1 LSRINAAEPVILVEA
16 LMQFALLIHES
27 PEAWETRP
35 RDQSDPYVAAWRS
48 YYKALVGAGV
58 YAGGNPLDVPETAT
72 TLRMVDGR
80 MQIQDGPFADTKEQL
95 AGMVVIE
102 AASLDEAIEW
112 GARCPATSRG
122 AVEIRPLAPAVHRK
136 ITE

>member
-1 LSRINAAEPVILVEA
+1 
-16 LMQFALLIHES
+16 MQFAFLIHES

-35 RDQSDPYVAAWRS
+35 RGESDPYVAAWRS
-48 YYKALVGAGV
+48 YYKALVAAGV
-58 YAGGNPLDVPETAT
+58 YVGGNPLEVPETAT
-72 TLRMVDGR
+72 VLRVVDGK

-95 AGMVVIE
+95 AGFLVIE
-102 AASLDEAIEW
+102 ASSLDEALEW

-122 AVEIRPLAPAVHRK
+122 ALEIRPLAPATHRK

>member
-1 LSRINAAEPVILVEA
+1 
-16 LMQFALLIHES
+16 MQFALLIHES
-27 PEAWETRP
+27 PEAWATRP
-35 RDQSDPYVAAWRS
+35 LDESDPYVAAWRS

-58 YAGGNPLDVPETAT
+58 YVGGNPLEVPETAT

-95 AGMVVIE
+95 AGFIVIE
-102 AASLDEAIEW
+102 VPSIDEALEW
-112 GARCPATSRG
+112 GSRCPATSMG
-122 AVEIRPLAPAVHRK
+122 ALEVRPLAPATHRK

>member
-1 LSRINAAEPVILVEA
+1 
-16 LMQFALLIHES
+16 MQFALLIHES

-35 RDQSDPYVAAWRS
+35 RDQSDPYVAAWRA

-58 YAGGNPLDVPETAT
+58 YVGGNPLEVPETAI

-95 AGMVVIE
+95 AGIIVIE
-102 AASLDEAIEW
+102 AASLNEALEW

-122 AVEIRPLAPAVHRK
+122 ALEIRPLAPAVHRK